1 MPEKKLL
8 DLVRESLRLK
18 HYSIRTEDAYV
29 NWIKRYIIFQNKTHP
44 SKLSEKHIR
53 EFLSYLA
60 IKKKVAPSTQ
70 NQAFNAIIYLYKNV
84 LKIELGELDDIERA
98 KQQKK
103 IPVVFSPAEAKSVLA
118 NMSGVNKLMASLL
131 YGTGMRLME
140 CIRLR
145 VKDVDFS
152 NNRIIVRDGKG
163 NKDRVTILPETL
175 IDILK
180 LQIKRVKII
189 HEQDL
194 LDGFGSVYLPYAI
207 ERKYPSAEKSFGW
220 QYLFPAS
227 KNSKDP
233 RTGKIHRHHINE
245 SVLQKAVKSAIQKIK
260 FKQPASC
267 HTFRHSFATHLLAN
281 GYDIRTIQE
290 LLGHENVKTTMI
302 YTHVLNK
309 GGLAVR
315 SPLD

>member
-118 NMSGVNKLMASLL
+118 NMNGVNKLMASLL